1 MNKKHGL
8 PLLAA
13 LASGALSSAAMCASA
28 APAAASCAALAKF
41 TVPGHT
47 IKIDKTANVPAGPGP
62 AVRTGAPGTAPMLP
76 AHCRVDGV
84 IDARTGRNGRPY
96 GIGFALALP
105 ANWNGRFFFQGGGG
119 LNGVVNPP
127 YGTQA
132 AGDTTALAAGFAVV
146 SNDSGHKGAG
156 FDTTFM
162 EDQEAM
168 LNFLYQANATVTVIA
183 KQMVQKYY
191 GKAPHHSYWVGCS
204 TGGREAMMMSQRFP
218 TYFDGIVAGAPA
230 IRTNFS
236 NLGLRWGATALNAI
250 APKDAQG
257 KPQTRLAL
265 SDSDRRLLVNGLLAA
280 CDALDGSKD
289 GFVFA
294 PKSCNFDPQVLACS
308 GAKNDGCLSNEQI
321 AAVKKV
327 IAGPTTAKGLQV
339 YPGYFYDTGI
349 IEQRGLPGILVGP
362 VIPEGPASGSSMDV
376 EAEAARAYD
385 GRQMAGDTNGWT
397 NLSTFNG
404 RGGKL
409 IFYHGVSD
417 PWFSAQETVN
427 YYERLQADNGPAPTS
442 TWSRLFLVPGM
453 GHCGGGERT
462 LDNFDMVSAIVN
474 WVEKNQAPEQV
485 IAKGA
490 SAPGET
496 RPLCPYPAHAQYSGS
511 GDPKLAVSYR
521 CAQ

>member
-62 AVRTGAPGTAPMLP
+62 AVRTSAPGTAPLLP

>member
-1 MNKKHGL
+1 MKKTRF
-8 PLLAA
+8 LLICVA
-13 LASGALSSAAMCASA
+13 LASGSVPISAWSA
-28 APAAASCAALAKF
+28 APPPARCAALAKF

-47 IKIDKTANVPAGPGP
+47 LQIDKAQNVPAGPGP
-62 AVRTGAPGTAPMLP
+62 AVRTGPPGSGSLLP

-84 IDARTGRNGRPY
+84 IDARTGRNGKPY

-105 ANWNGRFFFQGGGG
+105 ADWNGRFFFQGGGG
-119 LNGVVNPP
+119 LNGVVSPP
-127 YGTQA
+127 IGPQA
-132 AGDTTALAAGFAVV
+132 TGDATALASGFAVV
-146 SNDSGHKGAG
+146 SNDSGHQGAG
-156 FDTTFM
+156 FDATFM
-162 EDQEAM
+162 EDQEAL

-183 KQMVQKYY
+183 KQMVEKYY

-218 TYFDGIVAGAPA
+218 KFFDGIVAGAPA

-236 NLGLRWGATALNAI
+236 NLGLRWGATAMNAI

-257 KPQTRLAL
+257 RPQTRLAL
-265 SDSDRRLLVNGLLAA
+265 SDSDRKLVVDGMLAA
-280 CDALDGSKD
+280 CDAIDGSKD
-289 GFVFA
+289 GLVFA
-294 PKSCNFDPQVLACS
+294 PQACKFDPQVLVCT
-308 GAKNDGCLSNEQI
+308 GAKNEGCLTVEQV
-321 AAVKKV
+321 AAVKK
-327 IAGPTTAKGLQV
+327 IMTGPKTALGRQV
-339 YPGYFYDTGI
+339 YPGYYWDTGI
-349 IEQRGLPGILVGP
+349 ITQRGLPGILVGP
-362 VIPEGPASGSSMDV
+362 VIPESPTSGTSMDV
-376 EAEAARAYD
+376 DAEEAVAHD

-442 TWSRLFLVPGM
+442 SWSRLFLVPGM

-462 LDNFDMVSAIVN
+462 LDSFDMLTAIVD
-474 WVEKNQAPEQV
+474 WVEKGQAPEQV

-496 RPLCPYPAHAQYSGS
+496 RPLCPWPTHAQYSGS
-511 GDPKLAVSYR
+511 GDAKNAASYR

>member
-1 MNKKHGL
+1 MKKRS
-8 PLLAA
+8 LLLVA
-13 LASGALSSAAMCASA
+13 LAGSAISGVAFAA
-28 APAAASCAALAKF
+28 APAAPACEALRKF
-41 TVPGHT
+41 TVAGHT
-47 IKIDKTANVPAGPGP
+47 IQIDKAQNVPAGPGP
-62 AVRTGAPGTAPMLP
+62 AVRTGPPGPGPMLP

-84 IDARTGRNGRPY
+84 IDSRVGRNGKPY

-156 FDTTFM
+156 FDSTFM
-162 EDQEAM
+162 EDQEAL

-183 KQMVQKYY
+183 KQMVQRYY

-218 TYFDGIVAGAPA
+218 RYFDGIVAGAPA

-257 KPQTRLAL
+257 KPQTKLAL
-265 SDSDRRLLVNGLLAA
+265 SDSDRKLLVDGLLAA
-280 CDALDGSKD
+280 CDSLDGNKD
-289 GFVFA
+289 GFIYA
-294 PKSCNFDPQVLACS
+294 PQACRFDPQVLACS
-308 GAKNDGCLSNEQI
+308 GAKTDSCLSAEQV

-327 IAGPTTAKGLQV
+327 IAGPTTAKGYQV

-349 IEQRGLPGILVGP
+349 ITQRGLPGILVGP
-362 VIPEGPASGSSMDV
+362 VIPEGPTSGTAMDV
-376 EAEAARAYD
+376 EAEAFAAYD

-397 NLSTFNG
+397 NLSTFTG
-404 RGGKL
+404 HGGKL

-417 PWFSAQETVN
+417 PWFSAKETIN
-427 YYERLQADNGPAPTS
+427 YYERLQGANGPEPVS
-442 TWSRLFLVPGM
+442 NWSRLFLVPGM

-462 LDNFDMVSAIVN
+462 LDNFDMVTAIVN
-474 WVEKNQAPEQV
+474 WVEKGQAPEQV
-485 IAKGA
+485 VAKGV
-490 SAPGET
+490 SAPGES
-496 RPLCPYPAHAQYSGS
+496 RPLCPWPSHAEYTGS
-511 GDPKLAVSYR
+511 GDPKSASSYR
-521 CAQ
+521 CAK

>member
-1 MNKKHGL
+1 MNKHSML
-8 PLLAA
+8 VVALAA
-13 LASGALSSAAMCASA
+13 GVFSGATMAA
-28 APAAASCAALAKF
+28 APAATSCAALAKF

-47 IKIDKTANVPAGPGP
+47 IRIDKTENVPAGPGP
-62 AVRTGAPGTAPMLP
+62 AVRNGPPGAAPMLP
-76 AHCRVDGV
+76 AHCRIDGM
-84 IDARTGRNGRPY
+84 IDARTGRNGKPY

-127 YGTQA
+127 YGNQA

-146 SNDSGHKGAG
+146 SNDSGHKSSG
-156 FDTTFM
+156 FDATFT
-162 EDQEAM
+162 EDQEAL

-183 KQMVQKYY
+183 KQMVEKYY

-204 TGGREAMMMSQRFP
+204 TGGREAMIMSQRFP
-218 TYFDGIVAGAPA
+218 NYFDGIVAGAPA
-230 IRTNFS
+230 MRTNFS
-236 NLGLRWGATALNAI
+236 NLGLRWGASALNSI
-250 APKDAQG
+250 APNDAQG
-257 KPQTRLAL
+257 KPQTTRAL
-265 SDSDRRLLVNGLLAA
+265 SDSDRKLVVDGLLAA

-289 GFVFA
+289 GMVFA
-294 PKSCNFDPQVLACS
+294 PKACKFDPQVLACS
-308 GAKNDGCLSNEQI
+308 GAKNDSCLAPEQV
-321 AAVKKV
+321 AAVKKI

-349 IEQRGLPGILVGP
+349 ITQRGLPGILVGP
-362 VIPEGPASGSSMDV
+362 VIPEGPASGTSIDV
-376 EAEAARAYD
+376 ETEAARAAD
-385 GRQMAGDTNGWT
+385 GRSMAGDTNGWT

-404 RGGKL
+404 HGGKL
-409 IFYHGVSD
+409 IFFHGVSD

-427 YYERLQADNGPAPTS
+427 YYERLQADNGPAPTES
-442 TWSRLFLVPGM
+442 WSRLFLVPGM

-462 LDNFDMVSAIVN
+462 LDSFDMVSAIVN
-474 WVEKNQAPEQV
+474 WVEKGQAPEQV

-496 RPLCPYPAHAQYSGS
+496 RPLCPYPAHAQYNGN
-511 GDPKLAVSYR
+511 GDAKAASSYR

>member
-1 MNKKHGL
+1 MKKHS
-8 PLLAA
+8 LLVIAFVGGFSGAA
-13 LASGALSSAAMCASA
+13 LCA
-28 APAAASCAALAKF
+28 APTATSCAALAKF
-41 TVPGHT
+41 SVPGHT
-47 IKIDKTANVPAGPGP
+47 IKIDKTQNMPAGPGP
-62 AVRTGAPGTAPMLP
+62 AVRTGPPGPGPLLP
-76 AHCRVDGV
+76 AHCRVDGK

-146 SNDSGHKGAG
+146 SNDSGHQAAG
-156 FDTTFM
+156 VFDATFM
-162 EDQEAM
+162 EDQQAL

-183 KQMVQKYY
+183 KQMVQQYY

-218 TYFDGIVAGAPA
+218 NYFDGIVAGAPA

-257 KPQTRLAL
+257 RPQTKLAL
-265 SDSDRRLLVNGLLAA
+265 SDADRKLVVDGMLGA

-294 PKSCNFDPQVLACS
+294 PQSCKFDPQVLACS
-308 GAKNDGCLSNEQI
+308 GAKNDNCLSNEQV

-327 IAGPTTAKGLQV
+327 IAGPTTPKGLQV
-339 YPGYFYDTGI
+339 YPGYYYDTGI
-349 IEQRGLPGILVGP
+349 IAQRGLAGVLVGP
-362 VIPEGPASGSSMDV
+362 VIPEGPASGTSMDV
-376 EAEAARAYD
+376 EAEAAQAFD

-404 RGGKL
+404 HGGKL

-427 YYERLQADNGPAPTS
+427 YYQRLQADNGPAPTS
-442 TWSRLFLVPGM
+442 SWSRLFLVPGM
-453 GHCGGGERT
+453 GHCGGGDRT

-474 WVEKNQAPEQV
+474 WVEKGQAPEQI
-485 IAKGA
+485 IAKGV

-496 RPLCPYPAHAQYSGS
+496 RPLCPYPAHAHYSDS
-511 GDPKLAVSYR
+511 GDPTLAISYR